1 MLTRTRE
8 NRLPELRLPKLE
20 REEIMR
26 ILADVKR
33 PDIHLPEVDV
43 SKIERPR
50 MERLRRERP
59 RIDLSDIELPSAKD
73 VRRTI
78 DEVAVRAGIRERRR
92 SPFPFVAGLAIVF
105 ALVAFALSRP
115 AVRAQVE
122 RMARTARERMDAM
135 RYGETMSI
143 SPGDVATPVAP
154 SAWTDDDVNA
164 PVRVE
169 SGDASLGSMNTG
181 GSGALGG
188 SDAVGGSDAIPA
200 FEEREPRNSI

>member
-105 ALVAFALSRP
+105 ALVAWWLVGRRP
-115 AVRAQVE
+115 ARLRKSNQATHE
-122 RMARTARERMDAM
+122 SAL
-135 RYGETMSI
+135 
-143 SPGDVATPVAP
+143 PGRRNGVALA
-154 SAWTDDDVNA
+154 
-164 PVRVE
+164 
-169 SGDASLGSMNTG
+169 
-181 GSGALGG
+181 GA
-188 SDAVGGSDAIPA
+188 
-200 FEEREPRNSI
+200 